1 MQLMLRLAFRAA
13 RSVSVILLYPTRE
26 RQATIIMKSSFILFF
41 KAEAVQ
47 RSNLRVFLKA
57 LLQKAARWVLKKH
70 PEASCFAR
78 YSGRASGVGGK
89 WPVQV
94 ISLPRPV
101 RSEYPTE
108 GAEAPSAEMLNGVG
122 GSRGQVT
129 GCVPLDQM
137 PPARP
142 RISPASTTR

>member
-78 YSGRASGVGGK
+78 YSGESLGGGWEVAGASHF
-89 WPVQV
+89 P
-94 ISLPRPV
+94 SPP
-101 RSEYPTE
+101 SEK
-108 GAEAPSAEMLNGVG
+108 
-122 GSRGQVT
+122 
-129 GCVPLDQM
+129 
-137 PPARP
+137 
-142 RISPASTTR
+142 RIPH